1 MTYGDV
7 DYEATG
13 AGYGARRR
21 TDPRIA
27 AIVHHALGDSRS
39 VVNVGAGAGSYEPD
53 DRDVVAVEPSA
64 SMRAQRPVDAGP
76 VVNATAEALPF
87 ADASLDAAMAMV
99 TVHQW
104 SNWRRGIAEM
114 RRVARGP
121 VVVLTFDPLSLHRW
135 WLNDYVPELFIGEA
149 PRYPR
154 IDALRE
160 AIGGRTRVIPVP
172 IPLDCVDGFT
182 EAFYG
187 RPEAFLD
194 DSVRAAQSAW
204 QFATPEAVCSGLGR
218 LAADLQDG
226 SWDHRYGMLRTQ
238 PEHLGA
244 VRLVV
249 GDGTT
254 V

>member
-27 AIVHHALGDSRS
+27 AIVHAALGDSHS
-39 VVNVGAGAGSYEPD
+39 VLNVGAGAGSYEPD
-53 DRDVVAVEPSA
+53 DRAVIAVEPSA
-64 SMRAQRPVDAGP
+64 SMRAQRPAHAGP

-87 ADASLDAAMAMV
+87 PDDSFDAAMAMV

-104 SNWRRGIAEM
+104 SDWRRGVAEM

-121 VVVLTFDPLSLHRW
+121 VLVLTFDPRRLDCW
-135 WLNDYVPELFIGEA
+135 WLNEYVPELFLGEA
-149 PRYPR
+149 PRYPT

-160 AIGGRTRVIPVP
+160 AIGGATRVIPVP
-172 IPLDCVDGFT
+172 VPLDCVDGFT

-194 DSVRAAQSAW
+194 DAVRAAQSAW
-204 QFATPEAVCSGLGR
+204 QFAEAEAVRSGLAG
-218 LAADLQDG
+218 LADDLADG
-226 SWDHRYGMLRTQ
+226 MWDRRYGSLRTQ

-244 VRLVV
+244 IRLVV
-249 GDGTT
+249 GTPS
-254 V
+254 